1 MWPARPTPS
10 QGDRDPGRAA
20 GRGGGP
26 RAWSLG
32 GASEVGGGSQGGGIK
47 EILRLPGIEVQTPA
61 RLPGP
66 SGETSGDPTPA
77 SGDTWRH
84 LPLPLIF
91 PPDVQTVLSSP
102 CTCFS
107 RVCDRASPACPRPC

>member
-107 RVCDRASPACPRPC
+107 RVCDRASPACP